1 MASLVLPD
9 SSQLT
14 SDSQHLCIYLNADC
28 QKSAV
33 MFPLLAMVALWS
45 VLRMGEASC
54 EEARLKCAY
63 RTGCGMALNKYF
75 IGCSAV
81 LHGATSTCPEVCQH
95 ALIAL
100 TSTEEGQDLMTVLGS
115 PTDTTV

>member
-1 MASLVLPD
+1 CGTIIVCFV
-9 SSQLT
+9 Q
-14 SDSQHLCIYLNADC
+14 
-28 QKSAV
+28 V
-33 MFPLLAMVALWS
+33 MSPLLAMVALWS
-45 VLRMGEASC
+45 VLRLGEASC

-100 TSTEEGQDLMTVLGS
+100 TSTEEGQDLMTLCCCDIPGVFAALQGLGRS
-115 PTDTTV
+115 YKHNSVRMFTP